1 MHTSNAKGV
10 LLMKID
16 HSGKATILF
25 GLGATII
32 YLVMVL
38 GTLRYLNDLAGAL
51 PFDLRPS
58 GYSQADTVGLLEAL
72 GGTGCH
78 YYLTRQIPL
87 DTLYPALLAL
97 TLISALRWRSFRFG
111 PTLMTKIGGALA
123 ILAATFDYLENLGIS
138 LMLLTGSESDLALVK
153 AASTATILKSALTT
167 AAIITV
173 IASLLSVL
181 FRRMLSAR
189 TAPAAR

>member
-1 MHTSNAKGV
+1 
-10 LLMKID
+10 MKIG

-38 GTLRYLNDLAGAL
+38 GTLRYLSDLAGAL

-72 GGTGCH
+72 GGTGRH

-87 DTLYPALLAL
+87 DTLYPALDLSRFR
-97 TLISALRWRSFRFG
+97 SAPGAHLGDFSFESQ
-111 PTLMTKIGGALA
+111 GA
-123 ILAATFDYLENLGIS
+123 F
-138 LMLLTGSESDLALVK
+138 
-153 AASTATILKSALTT
+153 
-167 AAIITV
+167 
-173 IASLLSVL
+173 
-181 FRRMLSAR
+181 
-189 TAPAAR
+189 PA

>member
-1 MHTSNAKGV
+1 
-10 LLMKID
+10 MKID
-16 HSGKATILF
+16 HSGKAAFLF
-25 GLGATII
+25 GIGAMII

-38 GTLRYLNDLAGAL
+38 GTLGHLTDLAGVL
-51 PFDLRPS
+51 PFDLRPT
-58 GYSQADTVGLLEAL
+58 GYSQVYAEGLLQAL
-72 GGTGCH
+72 GESGRH

-123 ILAATFDYLENLGIS
+123 ILAATFDYLENVGIS
-138 LMLLTGSESDLALVK
+138 LMLLAGSESDLALVK
-153 AASTATILKSALTT
+153 AASTASILKSALTT
-167 AAIITV
+167 AAILAV

-189 TAPAAR
+189 TTPAAR

>member
-1 MHTSNAKGV
+1 
-10 LLMKID
+10 MKID

-25 GLGATII
+25 GLGTTII

-72 GGTGCH
+72 GGTGRH

-173 IASLLSVL
+173 VASLLSVL

>member
-1 MHTSNAKGV
+1 
-10 LLMKID
+10 MKIE
-16 HSGKATILF
+16 HSGKAAILF
-25 GLGATII
+25 GMGAVII

-38 GTLRYLNDLAGAL
+38 GTLRHLTDLAGVL
-51 PFDLRPS
+51 PFDLRLT
-58 GYSQADTVGLLEAL
+58 GYSQVDAEGLLQAL
-72 GGTGCH
+72 GRSGRH

-123 ILAATFDYLENLGIS
+123 ILAATFDYLENVGIS

-153 AASTATILKSALTT
+153 AASTASILKSALTT
-167 AAIITV
+167 AAILAV

-181 FRRMLSAR
+181 FRCMLNAR